1 MLPRLAS
8 SPRPGQKHQRQPGL
22 VLGVLPLRPVGLGW
36 QMKHDNLL
44 SCNATATA
52 QSSTKIVA
60 SYTNLMQTSNVART
74 HLPWTGQDNRCLHC
88 RRSFDMPRAVNLNIM
103 RIICVAEIVGS
114 LCQLPEV
121 IQINLHSLENVIEL
135 IRYRKRFF
143 LVSSNT

>member
-8 SPRPGQKHQRQPGL
+8 SPRPGQKQRQPSL

-44 SCNATATA
+44 SCNAT
-52 QSSTKIVA
+52 STEQIVA

-74 HLPWTGQDNRCLHC
+74 HLPWTGTGQDNRCRH
-88 RRSFDMPRAVNLNIM
+88 RHRSFDTPRAVNLNIM
-103 RIICVAEIVGS
+103 RINCVAEIVGS

-135 IRYRKRFF
+135 IRYRNIF
-143 LVSSNT
+143 L